1 MVLDPGACPG
11 PDPGFAGVTLQVTF
25 YETIHFGSHCYSP
38 AYPPRVHSLP
48 PGNLFDSFMRKED
61 RQIREEVGESHPTP
75 NPETT
80 PWPLV
85 LLFVGAGV
93 VSAFQVGKAPP
104 MLGLIRSELGM
115 SLFLA
120 GWILSI
126 FNVIGFLLGSIT
138 GAVSDAFGHRRLLL
152 TGLSLQALGSLA
164 GSFAPGAFFLLA
176 TRAMEGLGFLI
187 IVVAAPAMVAQVTKP
202 GDIRLALSV
211 WSCFLPAGASTI
223 MLIVP
228 LVNVSLGWRG
238 LWLANTFVLAVYAF
252 WLMKGTAHL
261 TGLAKG
267 SRRRQGQV
275 WRDLRLTVTS
285 AGPVLL
291 AAIFTTYALQWLAV
305 MGFLPTLL
313 AEEYGLSPGRA
324 SVFTAIMVAMNVP
337 GNLMGGWLL
346 HLGFRRWKLIA
357 FASIVMGACSLAI
370 YSPTLPF
377 AARYM
382 ACLLF
387 SLVGGLLP
395 ASALGGAPIYAPTPN
410 QVATTNGLIMQGGQ
424 FGQVI
429 GPPALALI
437 VSAGGGWKSAPWL
450 LGGSAA
456 IGVVLSLGLAVL
468 EARRAHH

>member
-1 MVLDPGACPG
+1 M
-11 PDPGFAGVTLQVTF
+11 
-25 YETIHFGSHCYSP
+25 
-38 AYPPRVHSLP
+38 
-48 PGNLFDSFMRKED
+48 K
-61 RQIREEVGESHPTP
+61 RENKKKRGEVGRPHPTLHP
-75 NPETT
+75 QAT

-85 LLFVGAGV
+85 LLLVGAGV

-104 MLGLIRSELGM
+104 MLVSIRSELGM

-187 IVVAAPAMVAQVTKP
+187 TVVAAPAMVAQVTKP
-202 GDIRLALSV
+202 GDIRLALSI

-223 MLIVP
+223 MLLVP

-238 LWLANTFVLAVYAF
+238 LWLVNSAIVAAYAF
-252 WLMKGTAHL
+252 WAMKGTAHF
-261 TGLAKG
+261 TGQASG
-267 SRRRQGQV
+267 SGRRQGQV

-313 AEEYGLSPGRA
+313 AEDYGLSSGRA

-346 HLGFRRWKLIA
+346 HRGFRRWKLIA
-357 FASIVMGACSLAI
+357 FASVVMGACSLAI
-370 YSPTLPF
+370 YSPVLPF
-377 AARYM
+377 APRYT

-387 SLVGGLLP
+387 SLVGGLVP
-395 ASALGGAPIYAPTPN
+395 ASALGGAPLYAPTPRH
-410 QVATTNGLIMQGGQ
+410 VATTNGLIVQGGQ

-429 GPPALALI
+429 GPPALAVI
-437 VSAGGGWKSAPWL
+437 VSAGGGWSSAPWL

-456 IGVVLSLGLAVL
+456 VGVALSLGLAALDV
-468 EARRAHH
+468 RRGHRNQ

>member
-1 MVLDPGACPG
+1 
-11 PDPGFAGVTLQVTF
+11 
-25 YETIHFGSHCYSP
+25 
-38 AYPPRVHSLP
+38 
-48 PGNLFDSFMRKED
+48 MRNKE
-61 RQIREEVGESHPTP
+61 RNKREEVGRPHPIP
-75 NPETT
+75 HPPTT

-85 LLFVGAGV
+85 LLLVGAGV

-104 MLGLIRSELGM
+104 MLVSIRSDLGM

-120 GWILSI
+120 GWVLSI
-126 FNVIGFLLGSIT
+126 FNVIGFLLGSVT
-138 GAVSDAFGHRRLLL
+138 GAASDAFGHRRLLL
-152 TGLSLQALGSLA
+152 LGLSLQAVGSLA

-176 TRAMEGLGFLI
+176 TRAMEGMGFLI
-187 IVVAAPAMVAQVTKP
+187 AVVTAPAMVAQVTRP
-202 GDIRLALSV
+202 GDIRMALSV

-223 MLIVP
+223 MFFVP

-238 LWLANTFVLAVYAF
+238 LWLVNSAILAAYAF
-252 WLMKGTAHL
+252 WVMKGTAHL
-261 TGLAKG
+261 SGQAAG

-275 WRDLRLTVTS
+275 WRDLRLTATS

-313 AEEYGLSPGRA
+313 ADEYGISPGRA

-346 HLGFRRWKLIA
+346 HRGFRRWKLIA
-357 FASIVMGACSLAI
+357 SASLVMGVCSLAI

-377 AARYM
+377 AARYA

-395 ASALGGAPIYAPTPN
+395 ASVLGGAPMYAPNPN
-410 QVATTNGLIMQGGQ
+410 LVATTNGLLMQGGQ
-424 FGQVI
+424 LGQVI
-429 GPPALALI
+429 GPPVLALM
-437 VSAGGGWKSAPWL
+437 VSMGGGWKSAPWL
-450 LGGSAA
+450 LGASAA
-456 IGVVLSLGLAVL
+456 IGVVLSVGLSVL
-468 EARRAHH
+468 EKRRTHPTGK

>member
-1 MVLDPGACPG
+1 
-11 PDPGFAGVTLQVTF
+11 
-25 YETIHFGSHCYSP
+25 
-38 AYPPRVHSLP
+38 
-48 PGNLFDSFMRKED
+48 MRNKE
-61 RQIREEVGESHPTP
+61 RNKREEVGRPHPIP
-75 NPETT
+75 HPPTT

-85 LLFVGAGV
+85 LLLVGAGV

-104 MLGLIRSELGM
+104 MLVSIRSDLGM

-120 GWILSI
+120 GWVLSI
-126 FNVIGFLLGSIT
+126 FNVIGFLLGSVT
-138 GAVSDAFGHRRLLL
+138 GAASDAFGHRRLLL
-152 TGLSLQALGSLA
+152 LGLSLQAVGSLA

-176 TRAMEGLGFLI
+176 TRAMEGMGFLI
-187 IVVAAPAMVAQVTKP
+187 AVVTAPAMVAQVTRP
-202 GDIRLALSV
+202 GDIRMALSV

-223 MLIVP
+223 MFFVP

-238 LWLANTFVLAVYAF
+238 LWLVNSAILAAYAF
-252 WLMKGTAHL
+252 WVMKGTAHL
-261 TGLAKG
+261 SGQAAG

-275 WRDLRLTVTS
+275 WRDLRLTATS

-313 AEEYGLSPGRA
+313 ADEYGISPGRA

-346 HLGFRRWKLIA
+346 HRGFRRWKLIA
-357 FASIVMGACSLAI
+357 SASLVMGVCSLAI

-377 AARYM
+377 AARYA

-395 ASALGGAPIYAPTPN
+395 ASVLGGAPMYAPNPN
-410 QVATTNGLIMQGGQ
+410 LVATTNGLLMQGGQ
-424 FGQVI
+424 LGQVI
-429 GPPALALI
+429 GPPVLALM
-437 VSAGGGWKSAPWL
+437 VSMGGGWKSAPWL
-450 LGGSAA
+450 LGASAA
-456 IGVVLSLGLAVL
+456 VGVALSLGLSVL
-468 EARRAHH
+468 EKRRTHPTGK

>member
-1 MVLDPGACPG
+1 
-11 PDPGFAGVTLQVTF
+11 
-25 YETIHFGSHCYSP
+25 
-38 AYPPRVHSLP
+38 
-48 PGNLFDSFMRKED
+48 MRNKE
-61 RQIREEVGESHPTP
+61 RNKREEVGRPHPIP
-75 NPETT
+75 HPPTT

-85 LLFVGAGV
+85 LLLVGAGV

-104 MLGLIRSELGM
+104 MLVSIRSDLGM

-120 GWILSI
+120 GWVLSI
-126 FNVIGFLLGSIT
+126 FNVIGFLLGSVT
-138 GAVSDAFGHRRLLL
+138 GAASDAFGHRRLLL
-152 TGLSLQALGSLA
+152 LGLSLQAVGSLA

-176 TRAMEGLGFLI
+176 TRAMEGMGFLI
-187 IVVAAPAMVAQVTKP
+187 AVVTAPAMVAQVTRP
-202 GDIRLALSV
+202 GDIRMALSV

-223 MLIVP
+223 MFFVP

-238 LWLANTFVLAVYAF
+238 LWLVNSAILAAYAF
-252 WLMKGTAHL
+252 WVMKGTAHL
-261 TGLAKG
+261 SGQAAG

-275 WRDLRLTVTS
+275 WRDLRLTATS

-313 AEEYGLSPGRA
+313 ADEYGISPGRA

-346 HLGFRRWKLIA
+346 HRGFRRWKLIA
-357 FASIVMGACSLAI
+357 SASLVMGVCSLAI

-377 AARYM
+377 AARYA

-395 ASALGGAPIYAPTPN
+395 ASVLGGAPMYAPNPN
-410 QVATTNGLIMQGGQ
+410 LVATTNGLLMQGGQ
-424 FGQVI
+424 LGQVI
-429 GPPALALI
+429 GPPVLALM
-437 VSAGGGWKSAPWL
+437 VSMGGGWKSAPWL
-450 LGGSAA
+450 LGASAA
-456 IGVVLSLGLAVL
+456 VGVALSLGLSVL
-468 EARRAHH
+468 EKRRTHPTRK

>member
-1 MVLDPGACPG
+1 MADQNPQIQENGG
-11 PDPGFAGVTLQVTF
+11 ERQT
-25 YETIHFGSHCYSP
+25 S
-38 AYPPRVHSLP
+38 SLP
-48 PGNLFDSFMRKED
+48 R
-61 RQIREEVGESHPTP
+61 R
-75 NPETT
+75 T

-85 LLFVGAGV
+85 LLLVGAGV

-104 MLGLIRSELGM
+104 TLVSIRSELGM

-138 GAVSDAFGHRRLLL
+138 GAVADACGYRRLLL
-152 TGLSLQALGSLA
+152 TGLSLQALGSLV
-164 GSFAPGAFFLLA
+164 GSFAPGAFFLLG
-176 TRAMEGLGFLI
+176 TRAMEGMGFLI
-187 IVVAAPAMVAQVTKP
+187 VVVAAPALIAQVTKP
-202 GDIRLALSV
+202 GDIRVALSV

-223 MLIVP
+223 MLFVP

-238 LWLANTFVLAVYAF
+238 FWLANSVILAAFAF

-261 TGLAKG
+261 TGRAAG
-267 SRRRQGQV
+267 WRRRQGQV
-275 WRDLRLTVTS
+275 WLDLRLTVTS

-291 AAIFTTYALQWLAV
+291 AAVFTTYGLQWLAV

-313 AEEYGLSPGRA
+313 AEDYGLSPGRA
-324 SVFTAIMVAMNVP
+324 SVFTALMVAMNVP

-346 HLGFRRWKLIA
+346 HRGFRRWKLIA

-377 AARYM
+377 AARYT

-395 ASALGGAPIYAPTPN
+395 ASVLGGAPIYAPTPN
-410 QVATTNGLIMQGGQ
+410 LVATTNGLIMQGGQ
-424 FGQVI
+424 LGQVI
-429 GPPALALI
+429 GPPVLALM
-437 VSAGGGWKSAPWL
+437 VSMGGGWKSAPWL
-450 LGGSAA
+450 LGASAA
-456 IGVVLSLGLAVL
+456 TGVALSLGLAVL
-468 EARRAHH
+468 EKGRIHPLEK

>member
-1 MVLDPGACPG
+1 MPSLLPG
-11 PDPGFAGVTLQVTF
+11 PIIE
-25 YETIHFGSHCYSP
+25 Y
-38 AYPPRVHSLP
+38 
-48 PGNLFDSFMRKED
+48 FMRMEN
-61 RQIREEVGESHPTP
+61 RQKREEVGEPRP
-75 NPETT
+75 IANPETT

-85 LLFVGAGV
+85 LLLVGAGV

-104 MLGLIRSELGM
+104 MLLSIRSELGM

-138 GAVSDAFGHRRLLL
+138 GAASDAFGHRRLLL
-152 TGLSLQALGSLA
+152 IGLFLQALGSLA
-164 GSFAPGAFFLLA
+164 GSFAPGPSFLLA
-176 TRAMEGLGFLI
+176 TRALEGLGFLT

-202 GDIRLALSV
+202 GDIRVALSV
-211 WSCFLPAGASTI
+211 WSCFLPAGASII
-223 MLIVP
+223 MLFVP

-238 LWLANTFVLAVYAF
+238 LWLVNSVILAAYAF
-252 WLMKGTAHL
+252 WLMKETAHL
-261 TGLAKG
+261 TGRAAG
-267 SRRRQGQV
+267 SRRRRGQV

-346 HLGFRRWKLIA
+346 HRGFGRWKLIA

-377 AARYM
+377 AARYT

-395 ASALGGAPIYAPTPN
+395 ASVLGGAPIYAPNPN
-410 QVATTNGLIMQGGQ
+410 LVATTNGLIMQGGQ
-424 FGQVI
+424 LGQVI
-429 GPPALALI
+429 GPPVLALM
-437 VSAGGGWKSAPWL
+437 VSMGGGWESAPWL

-456 IGVVLSLGLAVL
+456 AGMGLSLGLAVL
-468 EARRAHH
+468 ETRRIHPMGK